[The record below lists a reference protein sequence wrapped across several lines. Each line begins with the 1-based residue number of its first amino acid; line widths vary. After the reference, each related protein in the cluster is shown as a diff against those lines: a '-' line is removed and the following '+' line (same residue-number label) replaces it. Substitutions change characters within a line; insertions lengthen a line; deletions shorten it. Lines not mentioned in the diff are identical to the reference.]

1 MAGLLIIYNSISFVF
16 IKMGSYRVARQDHL
30 NTKKLSKNGPG
41 VIHGL

>member
-1 MAGLLIIYNSISFVF
+1 MAGLLIYYNSFSSIF
-16 IKMGSYRVARQDHL
+16 IKMGIYRVARQDHL